1 MQILGYLT
9 LYMKFVSKDSIYYA
23 KSEQDFR
30 KPITEEV
37 LQLLLQGVKELYEK
51 AFQQTIID
59 ASFISKEEYES
70 QDNEQ
75 LQTEVFHNGEEC
87 TITNSEMLKSPE
99 TWTYELIGKAYPDGP
114 ERTLLATKSE
124 NQFMEQMTQSITI
137 PEELKAYPETKLYCI
152 RFRYENGTRIHECFD
167 HASHTWKPIPSP
179 ISH

>member
-59 ASFISKEEYES
+59 SSFISKEEYES
-70 QDNEQ
+70 QDDEQ

-137 PEELKAYPETKLYCI
+137 PKEFEAYPETKLYCI

-167 HASHTWKPIPSP
+167 HASHTWKPIPSKV
-179 ISH
+179 SH